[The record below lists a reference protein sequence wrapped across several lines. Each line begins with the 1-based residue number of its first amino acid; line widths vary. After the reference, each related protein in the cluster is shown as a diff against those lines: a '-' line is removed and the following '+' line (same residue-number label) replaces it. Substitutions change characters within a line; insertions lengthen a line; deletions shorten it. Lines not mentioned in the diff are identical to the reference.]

1 MDFKELD
8 TGYKATI
15 PIFTEED
22 ERFIDNH
29 FNEIDDFIN
38 KLGHAKDL
46 AAAQHIIQKQ
56 QEEIEKK
63 DTKVK
68 NIITRLDND
77 IKNIT
82 ETKAKKSYHYLDD
95 YTRCRLKAYRTKTRE
110 IRDYIKEQYFE
121 SKV

>member
-1 MDFKELD
+1 MSEEEK
-8 TGYKATI
+8 KAIETLTI
-15 PIFTEED
+15 KAITSKVDCED
-22 ERFIDNH
+22 YPSCICL
-29 FNEIDDFIN
+29 
-38 KLGHAKDL
+38 KKDL
-46 AAAQHIIQKQ
+46 QTVLNLIKKQ

-63 DTKVK
+63 DSKIK
-68 NIITRLDND
+68 SIINRLDND

-82 ETKAKKSYHYLDD
+82 ETKAKKNEGYNYLDD